1 MAVARREAPV
11 GARKPVDRGL
21 RIAIIGA
28 RGIPARWGGFETVAS
43 ELAPRLVE
51 RGHEVTVY
59 CRPRYSLPSRPA
71 IYRGVKLHYLPALY
85 TKSLETLSHESLSAI
100 HSYLSKFDVLYVLGF
115 RTSFLYLLA
124 RLTGKP
130 VIMNTD
136 GFDWCRRKWG
146 RIARVYLRLVEAIG
160 ARWAASHL
168 ICDSR
173 ALQPYFRR
181 EYGRDSKFI
190 GYGANLFESTNP
202 GLLGQYGLVPGDYL
216 LVVARI
222 EPENNTDLIVRAFR
236 QVETEKKLVVVGAAN
251 YRSRYFEELKRMA
264 DPRVLFLGGIYEPGH
279 IEEIYA
285 NSYAYIHG
293 HEVGGTNPALLH
305 AMGCGCCVAA
315 LDVPF
320 NREVVG
326 DSGLLWPKS
335 EQELSRLLTDLLADP
350 VRAGSLCLAAKERV
364 RSRYS
369 WDGVADDYDRFFR
382 QICAPGNDGRRA
394 DDDEESDWLQTQDS
408 EMSDAP
414 PRQQAA

>member
-1 MAVARREAPV
+1 M
-11 GARKPVDRGL
+11 

-28 RGIPARWGGFETVAS
+28 RGIPARWGGFETFAS

-59 CRPRYSLPSRPA
+59 CRPRYSLPSRPST
-71 IYRGVKLHYLPALY
+71 YQGVKLHYLPALY

-115 RTSFLYLLA
+115 RASFLYLLT

-130 VIMNTD
+130 VVMNTD
-136 GFDWCRRKWG
+136 GLDRCRRKWG
-146 RIARVYLRLVEAIG
+146 RIARAYLRMMEAVG

-168 ICDSR
+168 VCDSR

-202 GLLGQYGLVPGDYL
+202 GLLDRYGLTPGDYL
-216 LVVARI
+216 LVVARM
-222 EPENNTDLIVRAFR
+222 EPENNTDLIVRSFA
-236 QVETEKKLVVVGAAN
+236 QVETEKKLAVVGAAN
-251 YRSRYFEELKRMA
+251 YRSRYFEDMKRSA
-264 DPRVLFLGGIYEPGH
+264 DPRVRFLGGVYEPGH
-279 IEEIYA
+279 IEEIFA
-285 NSYAYIHG
+285 NSFAYLHG
-293 HEVGGTNPALLH
+293 HEAGGTNPSLLH

-315 LDVPF
+315 LDVPS

-326 DSGLLWPKS
+326 ETGLLWRKS
-335 EQELSRLLTDLLADP
+335 EKELSRLMTDLLADP
-350 VRAGSLCLAAKERV
+350 ARADSLRAAAKERV
-364 RSRYS
+364 HTCYS
-369 WDGVADDYDRFFR
+369 WEGIADEYDSYFR
-382 QICAPGNDGRRA
+382 QIGVSRNDGMRA
-394 DDDEESDWLQTQDS
+394 DAAEELDWLQTQDS
-408 EMSDAP
+408 EMSDTP